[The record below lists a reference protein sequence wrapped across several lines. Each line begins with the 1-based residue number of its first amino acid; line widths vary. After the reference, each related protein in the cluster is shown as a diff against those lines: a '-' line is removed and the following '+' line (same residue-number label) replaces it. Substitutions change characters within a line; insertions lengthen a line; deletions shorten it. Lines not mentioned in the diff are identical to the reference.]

1 MIQCRKTLYQRR
13 SAPAFLKKTDG
24 VQRTE
29 RDCGMTKLPAA
40 FVENMRKILGGE
52 LEAYLASFEKPRF
65 MGLRVNTSKIS
76 VEEFCRIQPFRS
88 LRKVPWA
95 DNGFYYT
102 EEDAPTKHPYYYAGL
117 YYIQEPSAMTPAAV
131 LPVEKGERV
140 LDLCAAPGG
149 KATELAAKLC
159 HTGLLVANDASA
171 SRTKALLKNLE
182 VFGMP
187 NILITSEMG
196 DRLDRYFH
204 AYFDKILIDAPCS
217 GEGMFRK
224 QSHMIPAWEKQ
235 GPEVFSRMQR
245 EILCQAAE
253 LLRPGGMMLYSTCT
267 FSQLENEGSVDHFL
281 REHPD
286 FHLADIP
293 WCEGFCPG
301 QPGLVGSAFPLE
313 KCVRLFP
320 HRIDGEGHFLA
331 LLQRDGERTEHRPE
345 GRKKGPKLP
354 AELAEFLEDVR
365 MPMDPGRIQI
375 KDTRVFFMPEEIGAC
390 PGLRFLRSGLYMGEL
405 LKKRFEPSQALAMA
419 LKKEEYASVIN
430 LSASDERVIRYLKGE
445 TMEVGEKESRRST
458 GWQLV
463 CVDGYPLGWGKLVGG
478 TLRNKYCSGWRM
490 NA

>member
-1 MIQCRKTLYQRR
+1 M
-13 SAPAFLKKTDG
+13 
-24 VQRTE
+24 E
-29 RDCGMTKLPAA
+29 LPVS
-40 FVENMRKILGGE
+40 FVENMKKILGPE
-52 LEAYLASFEKPRF
+52 LPEYLASYEKPRF
-65 MGLRVNTSKIS
+65 TGLRVNTSKIS
-76 VEEFCRIQPFRS
+76 VEEFERINPFQT
-88 LRKVPWA
+88 LKKIPWIP
-95 DNGFYYT
+95 NGYYYT
-102 EEDAPTKHPYYYAGL
+102 EEDAPTRHPYYYAGL
-117 YYIQEPSAMTPAAV
+117 YYIQEPSAMTPATV

-149 KATELAAKLC
+149 KATELAAKLD

-204 AYFDKILIDAPCS
+204 GYFDKILIDAPCS

-245 EILCQAAE
+245 EILNQAAE
-253 LLRPGGMMLYSTCT
+253 LLKPGGMMLYSTCT
-267 FSQLENEGSVDHFL
+267 FSELENEGSVNCFL
-281 REHPD
+281 EGHPD

-293 WCEGFCPG
+293 RQEGFCPG
-301 QPGLVGSAFPLE
+301 KPELVESTFPLE

-320 HRIDGEGHFLA
+320 HKIDGEGHFLA
-331 LLQRDGERTEHRPE
+331 LFTRDGERKKNGPE
-345 GRKKGPKLP
+345 RGRKPVRLP
-354 AELAEFLEDVR
+354 EELSAFLEDVK
-365 MPMDPGRIQI
+365 MPPELSGIRIL
-375 KDTRVFFMPEEIGAC
+375 DTKVFWMPEGIPVC

-405 LKKRFEPSQALAMA
+405 LKKRFEPSQAFAMV
-419 LKKEEYASVIN
+419 LKKEEYASVID
-430 LSASDERVIRYLKGE
+430 LPATDDRVFRYLKGE
-445 TMEVGEKESRRST
+445 TIEIEDGESGRDQ

-463 CVDGYPLGWGKLVGG
+463 CTDGYPLGWGKLIRG
-478 TLRNKYCSGWRM
+478 TLRNKYFSGWRM